1 MKVKDWLKKNE
12 GKKVKK
18 QHLIWKEKN
27 KRVKT
32 VGVSLCKSFCVC
44 EAHRSVDVHDHL
56 PSGLVAFTVVGSFLF
71 LLQHAVSGGSVLQR
85 KLAEDFTEPVDA
97 DLSHAVGRMTEEQQ
111 ERMKPRRRK
120 RTSNFPQSS
129 MWESIFYRC
138 NAVFIIVTSRF
149 IPEVSLNCRI

>member
-1 MKVKDWLKKNE
+1 M
-12 GKKVKK
+12 
-18 QHLIWKEKN
+18 
-27 KRVKT
+27 
-32 VGVSLCKSFCVC
+32 C

-56 PSGLVAFTVVGSFLF
+56 PSGLVAFAVVGSFLF

-111 ERMKPRRRK
+111 ERMEPRRRT

-138 NAVFIIVTSRF
+138 KTVFLIATSRF
-149 IPEVSLNCRI
+149 IPQVSLTCTI